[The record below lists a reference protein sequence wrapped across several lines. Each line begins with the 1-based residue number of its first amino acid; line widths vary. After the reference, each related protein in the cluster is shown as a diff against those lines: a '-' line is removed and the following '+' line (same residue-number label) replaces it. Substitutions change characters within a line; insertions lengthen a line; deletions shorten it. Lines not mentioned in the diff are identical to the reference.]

1 VVWGGAIDYGRMLAG
16 GVVAVEKMLEQCH
29 CCPSEK
35 VTNLCLMGLAVLVEQ
50 ETQQKTKTT
59 EYVLCLCFH
68 WASRLESE

>member
-50 ETQQKTKTT
+50 ETQ
-59 EYVLCLCFH
+59 
-68 WASRLESE
+68 